1 MTLARSGLFQIRTR
15 RDNTGL
21 PPQVG
26 LSDARSCMSTG
37 VQRATNEDK
46 LELSQALSQLN
57 EKVLGMI
64 RAQAPLPKILEVL
77 CEQIEKQHCG
87 LLCSVLLLD
96 ADGTTLRHGAAPG
109 LPMEYSRAV
118 DGIQIGP
125 CAGSCGTA
133 AYRKQPVVVSDIA
146 TDPLWASCR
155 QVALPHGL
163 RACWSTPIAS
173 QDGKILGTFA
183 IYYRE
188 PRTPDAEHLQLI
200 THATHLAGIAI
211 EHDRAKAELR
221 AAEARYR
228 TLVERL
234 PAITYIAELGAG
246 GPWHYVSPQIE
257 TMLGFS
263 PAEWLS
269 DPMNWMNHIHPDDR
283 EVALAAE
290 KLFQE
295 THELFQ
301 SEYRMCARDGRLL
314 WFRDEGVLLQTDGQG
329 LLMQGVMYDIT
340 ERKRLEDQLRHS
352 QKMEAVGQLAG
363 GVAHDF
369 NNLLMLIQAHNE
381 HLRERLAPDDPARK
395 DALGIENA
403 VTRAASLTAQLLAF
417 SRKQVL
423 RPKVLDLNAVLA
435 DVAKMLH
442 RLIGENI
449 EVKVVPAP
457 SLGRVKADPGQ
468 MEQVILNLAVN
479 SRDAM
484 PQGGRLT
491 IETRDVELDEND
503 SRSHEGAPA
512 GKYVMLT
519 VSDSGSGMDTETQ
532 AHIFEPFFT
541 TKAPGKGTG
550 LGLATVYGVVKQSD
564 GWIWVDSEPGRGT
577 KFNIHL
583 PRVEESRREDSRGKE
598 SEAEESQAQAQL
610 ASKTVLA
617 QATAPK
623 GTETVLVVEDQ
634 DGIRDIVRES
644 LRRNG
649 YNVLIAVDGNEA
661 LQMASVYSDPIHLLV
676 TDLVMPNIGGRE
688 LAQRLTPLRPRM
700 KVLFMSGYSE
710 HSALN
715 IEATNQPATILQ
727 KPFSLDALA
736 RNVRRVL
743 DEPEL

>member
-1 MTLARSGLFQIRTR
+1 
-15 RDNTGL
+15 
-21 PPQVG
+21 
-26 LSDARSCMSTG
+26 MSTS
-37 VQRATNEDK
+37 VQRVT
-46 LELSQALSQLN
+46 SQHNAESVAALPLLN
-57 EKVLGMI
+57 ETVLGMI
-64 RAQAPLPKILEVL
+64 RAQAPLPTILEVL
-77 CEQIEKQHCG
+77 CTQIEQQHPG

-96 ADGTTLRHGAAPG
+96 ADGMTLRHGAAPG
-109 LPMEYSRAV
+109 LPNEYTDAINGAR
-118 DGIQIGP
+118 IGP
-125 CAGSCGTA
+125 SVGSCGTA
-133 AYRKQPVVVSDIA
+133 AYRKQPVIVSDID
-146 TDPLWASCR
+146 TDPLWADYR
-155 QVALPHGL
+155 DLARLHGL

-173 QDGKILGTFA
+173 QDGGILGTFA
-183 IYYRE
+183 VYYRE
-188 PRTPDAEHLQLI
+188 PRAPDAEHLQLI
-200 THATHLAGIAI
+200 TYATHLAGIAI

-283 EVALAAE
+283 EIALAAE

-301 SEYRMCARDGRLL
+301 AEYRMCARDGRLL
-314 WFRDEGVLLQTDGQG
+314 WFRDEGVLLQQTEGKG
-329 LLMQGVMYDIT
+329 LLMQGAMYNIT
-340 ERKRLEDQLRHS
+340 ERKRLEDELRHS

-381 HLRERLAPDDPARK
+381 HLRDGFGADDPAHK
-395 DALGIENA
+395 DSLEIEKA

-423 RPKVLDLNAVLA
+423 RPKVLDLNTILA

-442 RLIGENI
+442 RLIGENV

-484 PQGGRLT
+484 PQGGKLT
-491 IETRDVELDEND
+491 ITTCDVELNEDD
-503 SRSHEGAPA
+503 SRNHEGAPA

-519 VSDSGSGMDTETQ
+519 VSDTGNGMDTQTQ
-532 AHIFEPFFT
+532 AHMFEPFFT

-564 GWIWVDSEPGRGT
+564 GWIWVESAPGRGT
-577 KFNIHL
+577 RFQIYL
-583 PRVEESRREDSRGKE
+583 PRVEESGVDESPMNESVIAESSVKQSVADASPAHEQPASRTLP
-598 SEAEESQAQAQL
+598 SL
-610 ASKTVLA
+610 AA
-617 QATAPK
+617 APK

-649 YNVLIAVDGNEA
+649 YKVLIAIDGNEA
-661 LQMASVYSDPIHLLV
+661 LQMAGAYPDPIHLLV

-688 LAQRLTPLRPRM
+688 LAQLLTPVRPGM

-710 HSALN
+710 QSALD
-715 IEATNQPATILQ
+715 IEATSQAAPVLQ

-743 DEPEL
+743 DEPAS

>member
-1 MTLARSGLFQIRTR
+1 
-15 RDNTGL
+15 
-21 PPQVG
+21 
-26 LSDARSCMSTG
+26 MSTG
-37 VQRATNEDK
+37 VRRAGSQQQPASSGTLPLLNDAV
-46 LELSQALSQLN
+46 LS
-57 EKVLGMI
+57 MI
-64 RAQAPLPKILEVL
+64 RTQAPLPQVLRVL
-77 CEQIEKQHCG
+77 CTNIEKQHPD

-96 ADGTTLRHGAAPG
+96 ADGTTLRHGAAPS
-109 LPMEYSRAV
+109 LPSEYSKAV

-133 AYRKQPVVVSDIA
+133 AYRKQPVIVADIA
-146 TDPLWASCR
+146 TDPLWANFCHI
-155 QVALPHGL
+155 ALHHGL

-173 QDGKILGTFA
+173 QDGRVLGTFA

-188 PRTPDAEHLQLI
+188 PRTPNAEHLQVV

-221 AAEARYR
+221 TAEARYR

-257 TMLGFS
+257 TMLGF
-263 PAEWLS
+263 PPGEWLS

-283 EVALAAE
+283 EIALAAE

-295 THELFQ
+295 THELFHA
-301 SEYRMCARDGRLL
+301 EYRMCARDGRLL
-314 WFRDEGVLLQTDGQG
+314 WFRDEGVLLQQNDGQA
-329 LLMQGVMYDIT
+329 LLMQGVLYDIT

-381 HLRERLAPDDPARK
+381 HLRDRLDADDAARK
-395 DALGIENA
+395 DALAIENA
-403 VTRAASLTAQLLAF
+403 VTRAASLTGQLLAF

-449 EVKVVPAP
+449 ELRVIPAR
-457 SLGRVKADPGQ
+457 SLGKVKADPGQ
-468 MEQVILNLAVN
+468 LEQVILNLAVN

-484 PQGGRLT
+484 PAGGRLT
-491 IETRDVELDEND
+491 IATQNVELDEND
-503 SRSHEGAPA
+503 SRKHEGAPP
-512 GKYVMLT
+512 GKYVMLAVGDT
-519 VSDSGSGMDTETQ
+519 GSGMDTETQ
-532 AHIFEPFFT
+532 AHMFEPFFT

-550 LGLATVYGVVKQSD
+550 LGLATVYGVVKHSD

-577 KFNIHL
+577 TFQIYL
-583 PRVEESRREDSRGKE
+583 PRVDEAAVEESVV
-598 SEAEESQAQAQL
+598 EERQCEKIEVKLSQAESSQTRGES
-610 ASKTVLA
+610 ASENVSSLTA
-617 QATAPK
+617 APK

-649 YNVLIAVDGNEA
+649 YNVLIAIDGNQA
-661 LQMASVYSDPIHLLV
+661 LEMSNAYPDPIHLLV

-688 LAQRLTPLRPRM
+688 LAQRLTPLRPGM

-710 HSALN
+710 HSALD
-715 IEATNQPATILQ
+715 IEASGQAATILQ

-743 DEPEL
+743 DEPNAG

>member
-1 MTLARSGLFQIRTR
+1 ML
-15 RDNTGL
+15 
-21 PPQVG
+21 
-26 LSDARSCMSTG
+26 TG
-37 VQRATNEDK
+37 VQKAKDEDRP
-46 LELSQALSQLN
+46 ESSEALLRLT
-57 EKVLGMI
+57 EIVLGLI
-64 RAQAPLPKILEVL
+64 RAQAPLHKILEVL
-77 CEQIEKQHCG
+77 CQQIEKQSSG
-87 LLCSVLLLD
+87 MLCSVLLLD
-96 ADGTTLRHGAAPG
+96 ADGTTLRHGAAPS
-109 LPMEYSRAV
+109 LPPEYSRGV

-133 AYRKQPVVVSDIA
+133 AYRKQAVVVSDIA
-146 TDPLWASCR
+146 TDPLWTHCR
-155 QVALPHGL
+155 QLALPHGL

-173 QDGKILGTFA
+173 QDGSVLGTFA

-188 PRTPDAEHLQLI
+188 PRTPDAQHRQLI
-200 THATHLAGIAI
+200 THSTHLAGIAI

-221 AAEARYR
+221 TAEARYR

-234 PAITYIAELGAG
+234 PAITYVAELGAG

-257 TMLGFS
+257 AMLGFS

-301 SEYRMCARDGRLL
+301 AEYRMCARDGRLL
-314 WFRDEGVLLQTDGQG
+314 WFRDEGVLLQTDGQV
-329 LLMQGVMYDIT
+329 LLMQGVLYDIT
-340 ERKRLEDQLRHS
+340 EHKRLEDQLRHS

-381 HLRERLAPDDPARK
+381 HLRERLGPDDPAQK
-395 DALGIENA
+395 DALQIENA
-403 VTRAASLTAQLLAF
+403 VTRAASLTGQLLAF

-423 RPKVLDLNAVLA
+423 RPKVLDLNVVLA

-449 EVKVVPAP
+449 EIKVVPAP

-468 MEQVILNLAVN
+468 IEQVILNLAVN

-484 PQGGRLT
+484 PHGGSLT
-491 IETRDVELDEND
+491 IETRDVELDEDD
-503 SRSHEGAPA
+503 SRTQEGAPA

-519 VSDSGSGMDTETQ
+519 VSDTGSGMDIETQ

-577 KFNIHL
+577 TFKIHL
-583 PRVEESRREDSRGKE
+583 PRVDELEV
-598 SEAEESQAQAQL
+598 EESQAQTQPATATAL
-610 ASKTVLA
+610 ASAL
-617 QATAPK
+617 K

-634 DGIRDIVRES
+634 DGIRDIVGES

-649 YNVLIAVDGNEA
+649 YKVLIAVDGNEA
-661 LQMASVYSDPIHLLV
+661 LQMASSYADPIHLMI

-688 LAQRLTPLRPRM
+688 LAQRLTPLRPQM

-710 HSALN
+710 HTANSEDNDLT
-715 IEATNQPATILQ
+715 ATVLQ

-736 RNVRRVL
+736 RNVRRAL
-743 DEPEL
+743 DQPQS

>member
-1 MTLARSGLFQIRTR
+1 
-15 RDNTGL
+15 
-21 PPQVG
+21 
-26 LSDARSCMSTG
+26 MSTS
-37 VQRATNEDK
+37 VQRVANQHKMESS
-46 LELSQALSQLN
+46 EALPLLN
-57 EKVLGMI
+57 ETVLGMI
-64 RAQAPLPKILEVL
+64 RAQAPLPNILEVL
-77 CEQIEKQHCG
+77 CVHIERQHIG

-96 ADGTTLRHGAAPG
+96 ADGVTLRHGAAPG
-109 LPMEYSRAV
+109 LPKEYTEAINGTR
-118 DGIQIGP
+118 IGP
-125 CAGSCGTA
+125 CVGSCGTA
-133 AYRKQPVVVSDIA
+133 AYRRQPVIVSDID
-146 TDPLWASCR
+146 TDPLWTDYRELA
-155 QVALPHGL
+155 QLHGL

-173 QDGKILGTFA
+173 QDGGILGTFA
-183 IYYRE
+183 VYYRE
-188 PRTPDAEHLQLI
+188 PRTPDADHLQLI
-200 THATHLAGIAI
+200 TLATHLAGIAI

-263 PAEWLS
+263 PEVWLA
-269 DPMNWMNHIHPDDR
+269 DPMNWMNHIYPDDR
-283 EVALAAE
+283 EIALAAE

-301 SEYRMCARDGRLL
+301 AEYRMCARDGRLL
-314 WFRDEGVLLQTDGQG
+314 WFRDEGVLLRQSDGQA
-329 LLMQGVMYDIT
+329 LLMQGVLYNIT

-369 NNLLMLIQAHNE
+369 NNLLMVIQAHNE
-381 HLRERLAPDDPARK
+381 HLRDRLTADDPARK
-395 DALGIENA
+395 DASGIENA

-423 RPKVLDLNAVLA
+423 RPKVLDLNVILA

-442 RLIGENI
+442 RLIGGNI

-484 PQGGRLT
+484 SQGGKLT
-491 IETRDVELDEND
+491 ITTRDVELDESY
-503 SRSHEGAPA
+503 SRKHEGASP
-512 GKYVMLT
+512 GKYVMLA
-519 VSDSGSGMDTETQ
+519 VSDSGDGMDNETQ

-541 TKAPGKGTG
+541 TKEPGKGTG

-577 KFNIHL
+577 TFQIYL
-583 PRVEESRREDSRGKE
+583 PRVEEPPV
-598 SEAEESQAQAQL
+598 EESVVDDCEIEEIPVEQTQAETEEEPAP
-610 ASKTVLA
+610 KTAPAL
-617 QATAPK
+617 ATAPK

-649 YNVLIAVDGNEA
+649 YKVLIAVDGDEA
-661 LQMASVYSDPIHLLV
+661 LQMAGAYPDPIHLLV

-688 LAQRLTPLRPRM
+688 LAQRLTPLRPGM
-700 KVLFMSGYSE
+700 KVVFMSGYSE
-710 HSALN
+710 HSALD
-715 IEATNQPATILQ
+715 IDATSQSATVLQ

-736 RNVRRVL
+736 RTVRRVL
-743 DEPEL
+743 DEPGV

>member
-1 MTLARSGLFQIRTR
+1 
-15 RDNTGL
+15 
-21 PPQVG
+21 
-26 LSDARSCMSTG
+26 MSTG
-37 VQRATNEDK
+37 VQRAT
-46 LELSQALSQLN
+46 SQDQPESSGALPLLDDT
-57 EKVLGMI
+57 VLGMI
-64 RAQAPLPKILEVL
+64 RAQALLPTILEVL
-77 CEQIEKQHCG
+77 CTHIEKQHPD

-96 ADGTTLRHGAAPG
+96 ADGTTLRHGAAPS
-109 LPMEYSRAV
+109 LPSEYSQAV
-118 DGIQIGP
+118 DGAQIGP

-133 AYRKQPVVVSDIA
+133 AYRKQSVVVSDIA
-146 TDPLWASCR
+146 TDPLWANIR
-155 QVALPHGL
+155 QVALVHGL

-173 QDGKILGTFA
+173 QNGGVLGTFA
-183 IYYRE
+183 VYYRQ
-188 PRTPDAEHLQLI
+188 PRTPDAEHLQFI
-200 THATHLAGIAI
+200 TYATHLAGIAI

-234 PAITYIAELGAG
+234 PAITYVAELGAG

-283 EVALAAE
+283 EIALAAE

-301 SEYRMCARDGRLL
+301 AEYRMCARDGRLL
-314 WFRDEGVLLQTDGQG
+314 WFRDEGVLLHQTDGHA
-329 LLMQGVMYDIT
+329 LLMQGVLYDIT

-381 HLRERLAPDDPARK
+381 HLRDRLAPDDPARK

-403 VTRAASLTAQLLAF
+403 VTRAAALTSQLLAF

-449 EVKVVPAP
+449 EVKVVPAA

-484 PQGGRLT
+484 PHGGKLT
-491 IETRDVELDEND
+491 ITTRDVELDEND
-503 SRSHEGAPA
+503 SRHHEGAPP
-512 GKYVMLT
+512 GKYVMLA
-519 VSDSGSGMDTETQ
+519 VSDTGDGMDTETQ
-532 AHIFEPFFT
+532 AHMFEPFFT

-550 LGLATVYGVVKQSD
+550 LGLATVYGVVKHSD
-564 GWIWVDSEPGRGT
+564 GWIWVNSEPGRGT
-577 KFNIHL
+577 TFQIYL
-583 PRVEESRREDSRGKE
+583 PRVQESRD
-598 SEAEESQAQAQL
+598 EEIRVKQSDTAPSL
-610 ASKTVLA
+610 
-617 QATAPK
+617 ATAPK

-649 YNVLIAVDGNEA
+649 YKVLIAVDGNEA
-661 LQMASVYSDPIHLLV
+661 LQMASAYPDPIHLLV

-688 LAQRLTPLRPRM
+688 LAQRLTPLRPGM

-710 HSALN
+710 HSALE
-715 IEATNQPATILQ
+715 IEATSQSATVLQ

-736 RNVRRVL
+736 CNVRRVL
-743 DEPEL
+743 DEPGL

>member
-1 MTLARSGLFQIRTR
+1 
-15 RDNTGL
+15 
-21 PPQVG
+21 
-26 LSDARSCMSTG
+26 MSIG
-37 VQRATNEDK
+37 AQRATNADK
-46 LELSQALSQLN
+46 LELSEALSQLN
-57 EKVLGMI
+57 ERVLGMI
-64 RAQAPLPKILEVL
+64 RAQAPLREILEAL
-77 CEQIEKQHCG
+77 CKQIEKKHPDM
-87 LLCSVLLLD
+87 LCSVLLLD
-96 ADGTTLRHGAAPG
+96 ADGTTLRRGASPS
-109 LPMEYSRAV
+109 LPSEFARAA

-133 AYRKQPVVVSDIA
+133 AYRKESVVVSDIA
-146 TDPLWASCR
+146 TDPLWANFR

-173 QDGKILGTFA
+173 RDGKILGTFA

-188 PRTPDAEHLQLI
+188 PRTPEAEHLQLI
-200 THATHLAGIAI
+200 ENATHLAGIAI

-234 PAITYIAELGAG
+234 PAITYVAELGAD

-269 DPMNWMNHIHPDDR
+269 DPMNWMNHIYPDDR
-283 EVALAAE
+283 ETALAAE

-301 SEYRMCARDGRLL
+301 AEYRMCARDGRLL
-314 WFRDEGVLLQTDGQG
+314 WFRDEGVLLYETEGQG

-381 HLRERLAPDDPARK
+381 NLRERFAADDPARK
-395 DALGIENA
+395 DASEIENA

-423 RPKVLDLNAVLA
+423 RPKVLDLNVVLA
-435 DVAKMLH
+435 DVSEMLH

-449 EVKVVPAP
+449 EVKIVPGR
-457 SLGRVKADPGQ
+457 SLGRIKTDPSQ

-484 PQGGRLT
+484 PDGGKLT
-491 IETRDVELDEND
+491 IETCNVQLDDNG
-503 SRSHEGAPA
+503 SRIHDGAPA
-512 GKYVMLT
+512 GKYVLLS
-519 VSDSGSGMDTETQ
+519 VSDTGIGMDRETR

-541 TKAPGKGTG
+541 TKEPGKGTG
-550 LGLATVYGVVKQSD
+550 LGLATVYGVVKHSD

-577 KFNIHL
+577 TFKIHL
-583 PRVEESRREDSRGKE
+583 PRVEESPVEGRGGEDLE
-598 SEAEESQAQAQL
+598 VEESLVSQSRVEEPKRQQQL
-610 ASKTVLA
+610 AGKPALSA
-617 QATAPK
+617 MPK

-649 YNVLIAVDGNEA
+649 YKVLIAVDGNEA
-661 LQMASVYSDPIHLLV
+661 LKMADAYPDPIHLLV

-688 LAQRLTPLRPRM
+688 LAQRLTPLRPGM

-710 HSALN
+710 SSALDD
-715 IEATNQPATILQ
+715 EDADATILQ
-727 KPFSLDALA
+727 KPFSLDALV

-743 DEPEL
+743 DEPAR

>member
-1 MTLARSGLFQIRTR
+1 
-15 RDNTGL
+15 
-21 PPQVG
+21 
-26 LSDARSCMSTG
+26 MSTS
-37 VQRATNEDK
+37 VQRTAKEDK
-46 LELSQALSQLN
+46 LAASGALPLLN
-57 EKVLGMI
+57 ETVLGMI
-64 RAQAPLPKILEVL
+64 RTQSPLPRILEVL
-77 CEQIEKQHCG
+77 CRQIEKQDPG

-96 ADGTTLRHGAAPG
+96 SDGTTLRHGAAPS
-109 LPMEYSRAV
+109 LPAEYSKTINGV
-118 DGIQIGP
+118 KIGP

-133 AYRKQPVVVSDIA
+133 VYRKQAVIVADIA
-146 TDPLWASCR
+146 TDPLWASFR
-155 QVALPHGL
+155 QLALPYGL
-163 RACWSTPIAS
+163 RACWSTPITS
-173 QDGKILGTFA
+173 PEGGILGTFA

-188 PRTPDAEHLQLI
+188 PRSPDVEHLQLI

-211 EHDRAKAELR
+211 EHDRARSELR

-234 PAITYIAELGAG
+234 PAITYIAELGAS

-269 DPMNWMNHIHPDDR
+269 DPMNWMNHIHPEDR

-301 SEYRMCARDGRLL
+301 AEYRMCARDGRLL
-314 WFRDEGVLLQTDGQG
+314 WFRDEGVLLQQTEGAG

-381 HLRERLAPDDPARK
+381 NLRDRLVPGDPAHK
-395 DALGIENA
+395 DAVEIENA
-403 VTRAASLTAQLLAF
+403 VTRAASLTNQLLAF

-435 DVAKMLH
+435 EVAKMLD
-442 RLIGENI
+442 RLIGKDVELR
-449 EVKVVPAP
+449 VVPAA

-484 PQGGRLT
+484 PNGGTLT

-503 SRSHEGAPA
+503 SRRHETAPP
-512 GKYVMLT
+512 GKYVMLA
-519 VSDSGSGMDTETQ
+519 VSDTGDGMDTETQ
-532 AHIFEPFFT
+532 ARMFEPFFT

-550 LGLATVYGVVKQSD
+550 LGLASVYGVVKHSD

-577 KFNIHL
+577 TFKIYL
-583 PRVEESRREDSRGKE
+583 PRVEESGV
-598 SEAEESQAQAQL
+598 EESAVGESCIRESKPPEKL
-610 ASKTVLA
+610 EVPKSKTAEPLSG
-617 QATAPK
+617 QAAPSVSSAPK

-649 YNVLIAVDGNEA
+649 YKVLIAVDGNEA
-661 LQMASVYSDPIHLLV
+661 LQMAASYPDPIHLLV

-688 LAQRLTPLRPRM
+688 LAQRLMPQRPAMR
-700 KVLFMSGYSE
+700 VLFMSGYSE
-710 HSALN
+710 QSAMDIEETGASAL
-715 IEATNQPATILQ
+715 ILQ

-743 DEPEL
+743 DEPGT

>member
-1 MTLARSGLFQIRTR
+1 
-15 RDNTGL
+15 
-21 PPQVG
+21 
-26 LSDARSCMSTG
+26 MSIG
-37 VQRATNEDK
+37 AQRATNADK
-46 LELSQALSQLN
+46 LELSEALSQLN
-57 EKVLGMI
+57 ERVLGMI
-64 RAQAPLPKILEVL
+64 RAQAPLREILEAL
-77 CEQIEKQHCG
+77 CTQIEKKHPDM
-87 LLCSVLLLD
+87 LCSVLLLD
-96 ADGTTLRHGAAPG
+96 ADGTTLRRGASPS
-109 LPMEYSRAV
+109 LPAEFARAA

-133 AYRKQPVVVSDIA
+133 AYRKEPVVVSDIA
-146 TDPLWASCR
+146 TDPLWANFR

-173 QDGKILGTFA
+173 RDGKILGTFA

-188 PRTPDAEHLQLI
+188 PRTPGAEQLQLI
-200 THATHLAGIAI
+200 ENATHLAGIAI

-234 PAITYIAELGAG
+234 PAITYVAELGAD

-263 PAEWLS
+263 PTEWLS
-269 DPMNWMNHIHPDDR
+269 DPMNWMNHIYPDDR

-290 KLFQE
+290 QLFQE

-301 SEYRMCARDGRLL
+301 AEYRMCARDGRVL
-314 WFRDEGVLLQTDGQG
+314 WFRDEGVLLHETDGQG
-329 LLMQGVMYDIT
+329 LLMQGVMHDIT

-381 HLRERLAPDDPARK
+381 HLRERLAVDDPAHK
-395 DALGIENA
+395 DASEIENA

-435 DVAKMLH
+435 NVSEMLH

-449 EVKVVPAP
+449 EVKIVPGR
-457 SLGRVKADPGQ
+457 SLGRIKTDPSQ

-484 PQGGRLT
+484 PDGGRLT
-491 IETRDVELDEND
+491 IETRNVELDENG

-512 GKYVMLT
+512 GKYVMLS
-519 VSDSGSGMDTETQ
+519 VSDTGIGMDRETR

-541 TKAPGKGTG
+541 TKEPGKGTG
-550 LGLATVYGVVKQSD
+550 LGLATVYGVVKHSD

-577 KFNIHL
+577 TFKIHL
-583 PRVEESRREDSRGKE
+583 PRVEESPVDDIGV
-598 SEAEESQAQAQL
+598 EESLVLKCRVEEPKRQQQL
-610 ASKTVLA
+610 AGKPMPALS
-617 QATAPK
+617 ATPK

-649 YNVLIAVDGNEA
+649 YKVLIAVDGNQA
-661 LQMASVYSDPIHLLV
+661 LQMAGAHPEQIHLLV

-688 LAQRLTPLRPRM
+688 LAQRLMPLRPGM

-710 HSALN
+710 YSGSD
-715 IEATNQPATILQ
+715 EEESDATILQ

-743 DEPEL
+743 DGPAVELRTKT

>member
-1 MTLARSGLFQIRTR
+1 
-15 RDNTGL
+15 
-21 PPQVG
+21 
-26 LSDARSCMSTG
+26 MSTG
-37 VQRATNEDK
+37 VQRASNADK
-46 LELSQALSQLN
+46 LELSEALSQLT
-57 EKVLGMI
+57 EIVLGMI
-64 RAQAPLPKILEVL
+64 RAQAPLPKVLEAL
-77 CEQIEKQHCG
+77 CQQIEKRHSDM
-87 LLCSVLLLD
+87 LCSVLLLD
-96 ADGTTLRHGAAPG
+96 ADGTTLRSGAAPS
-109 LPMEYSRAV
+109 LPKEYTDAINGV
-118 DGIQIGP
+118 QIGP
-125 CAGSCGTA
+125 CVGSCGTA
-133 AYRKQPVVVSDIA
+133 AYRKEPVVVSDIA
-146 TDPLWASCR
+146 TDALWAGFR
-155 QVALPHGL
+155 DQALCHGL

-173 QDGKILGTFA
+173 QDGTILGTFA
-183 IYYRE
+183 IYYRV
-188 PRTPDAEHLQLI
+188 PRTPVAKHLQLI
-200 THATHLAGIAI
+200 AHATHLAGIAI
-211 EHDRAKAELR
+211 EQDRAKAELR

-234 PAITYIAELGAG
+234 PAITYVAELGAG

-283 EVALAAE
+283 EIALAAE

-295 THELFQ
+295 THELYQ
-301 SEYRMCARDGRLL
+301 AEYRMCARDGRLM
-314 WFRDEGVLLQTDGQG
+314 WFRDEGVLLEQTDGQG
-329 LLMQGVMYDIT
+329 LLMQGVMYDTT

-381 HLRERLAPDDPARK
+381 HLRDQLAADDPANK
-395 DALGIENA
+395 DAQEIETA
-403 VTRAASLTAQLLAF
+403 VTRAASLTGQLLAF

-423 RPKVLDLNAVLA
+423 RPKVLDLNVVLA
-435 DVAKMLH
+435 EVAKMLH
-442 RLIGENI
+442 RLLGKDI
-449 EVKVVPAP
+449 ELVVDPAR

-468 MEQVILNLAVN
+468 MEQMILNLAVN

-484 PQGGRLT
+484 PQGGKLT
-491 IETRDVELDEND
+491 ITTSDVELNEID
-503 SRSHEGAPA
+503 SRNHEGAPT
-512 GKYVMLT
+512 GKYVMLA
-519 VSDSGSGMDTETQ
+519 VSDTGSGMDTETQ
-532 AHIFEPFFT
+532 AHMFEPFFT

-550 LGLATVYGVVKQSD
+550 LGLATVYGVVKHSD

-577 KFNIHL
+577 TFRIYL
-583 PRVEESRREDSRGKE
+583 PRVDGSL
-598 SEAEESQAQAQL
+598 AEESGIEDSAVENLPLQE
-610 ASKTVLA
+610 SKPKQSLSQELKVRRTETISSK
-617 QATAPK
+617 ATPPVSSAPK

-649 YNVLIAVDGNEA
+649 YKVLIAVDGNEA
-661 LQMASVYSDPIHLLV
+661 LQMASANPDPIHLLV

-688 LAQRLTPLRPRM
+688 LAQRLTPLRPQM

-710 HSALN
+710 HSALDADQ
-715 IEATNQPATILQ
+715 EEMDPSATILQ

-743 DEPEL
+743 DEPGS

>member
-1 MTLARSGLFQIRTR
+1 M
-15 RDNTGL
+15 
-21 PPQVG
+21 P
-26 LSDARSCMSTG
+26 TG
-37 VQRATNEDK
+37 VKRAARQDSPRASE
-46 LELSQALSQLN
+46 ALPLLN
-57 EKVLGMI
+57 ERVLGLI

-77 CEQIEKQHCG
+77 CTHIEQQYPG

-96 ADGTTLRHGAAPG
+96 ADGTTLRNGAAPG
-109 LPMEYSRAV
+109 LPEEYSRAV
-118 DGIQIGP
+118 NGVQIGP
-125 CAGSCGTA
+125 SAGSCGTA
-133 AYRKQPVVVSDIA
+133 AYRKEPVIVSDIA
-146 TDPLWASCR
+146 TDPLWAGIR
-155 QVALPHGL
+155 HLALPHGL

-173 QDGKILGTFA
+173 QDGPILGTFA

-188 PRTPDAEHLQLI
+188 PRSPDAEHLGLI
-200 THATHLAGIAI
+200 GYATHLAGIAI

-263 PAEWLS
+263 PEEWLS

-283 EVALAAE
+283 EIALAAE

-301 SEYRMCARDGRLL
+301 AEYRMCARDGRLV
-314 WFRDEGVLLQTDGQG
+314 WFRDEGVLLQETDGQ
-329 LLMQGVMYDIT
+329 LLMQGVMHDIT

-381 HLRERLAPDDPARK
+381 NLRYRLSPDDPAHK
-395 DALGIENA
+395 DASEIENA
-403 VTRAASLTAQLLAF
+403 VTRAASLTNQLLAF

-423 RPKVLDLNAVLA
+423 RPKVLDLNLVLA

-442 RLIGENI
+442 RLIGKDI
-449 EVKVVPAP
+449 ELTVAPAA

-484 PQGGRLT
+484 PHGGKLT
-491 IETRDVELDEND
+491 ITASDVELDEND
-503 SRSHEGAPA
+503 SRRHEGAPA
-512 GKYVMLT
+512 GKYVMLA
-519 VSDSGSGMDTETQ
+519 VSDTGDGMDTETR

-550 LGLATVYGVVKQSD
+550 LGLATVYGVVKHSD

-577 KFNIHL
+577 TFKIYL
-583 PRVEESRREDSRGKE
+583 PRVEDARVEESGVEEVCSTQFVARESRVVE
-598 SEAEESQAQAQL
+598 QP
-610 ASKTVLA
+610 ASKAAPSL
-617 QATAPK
+617 ATAPK

-649 YNVLIAVDGNEA
+649 YKVLIAVDGNEA
-661 LQMASVYSDPIHLLV
+661 LEMASAYTDEIHLLV

-688 LAQRLTPLRPRM
+688 LAQRLIPLRPNI

-710 HSALN
+710 HSALD
-715 IEATNQPATILQ
+715 IALTNQPAIVLQ

-736 RNVRRVL
+736 RNVRQVL
-743 DEPEL
+743 DEPVL